1 MNREQIMDS
10 MASLRLA
17 GALVSELKEQAEIM
31 GANAEVATPE
41 GATPVASLPT
51 ILIRTSH
58 EITAVLNSL
67 YRSRTLLEQAA
78 VPRLHRTHVKL
89 KEVTAATETAAH
101 DMLDK
106 LDRASLLI
114 DAIGT
119 RMSAG
124 IPAGDEAALRLH
136 ADLREEAHRLVLCLQ
151 FQDIVT
157 QQIGFATHVLEE
169 TERRM
174 TQLANQFTSTVFGQ
188 AEPAGPAD
196 AEWAPACDPD
206 ATTAAPGERQALAD
220 SVFGN
225 SAVSTAKPISRTG
238 SPPKAEPSAV

>member
-1 MNREQIMDS
+1 MKEEQIIDS

-17 GALVSELKEQAEIM
+17 GALVSELKEQAEAM
-31 GANAEVATPE
+31 GAAAEE
-41 GATPVASLPT
+41 ETPVASLPT

-78 VPRLHRTHVKL
+78 VPRLQRTHARL
-89 KEVTAATETAAH
+89 KEVSDATESATH

-106 LDRASLLI
+106 LDRASQLI
-114 DAIGT
+114 DEIGS
-119 RMSAG
+119 RVVAG
-124 IPAGDEAALRLH
+124 IPAGDPAALQLH

-174 TQLANQFTSTVFGQ
+174 TQLANQFKSTVFGQ
-188 AEPAGPAD
+188 AEASGDDNA
-196 AEWAPACDPD
+196 AWGHHYDPD
-206 ATTAAPGERQALAD
+206 ATASCPDERQALAD
-220 SVFGN
+220 SVFGE
-225 SAVSTAKPISRTG
+225 SG
-238 SPPKAEPSAV
+238 KAG

>member
-1 MNREQIMDS
+1 MNHEQIIDS

-17 GALVSELKEQAEIM
+17 GALVSELKEQAESM
-31 GANAEVATPE
+31 GAEAESA
-41 GATPVASLPT
+41 APVASLPN
-51 ILIRTSH
+51 ILIRTSQ

-78 VPRLHRTHVKL
+78 VPRLQRTHVKL
-89 KEVTAATETAAH
+89 REVSAATETATH

-114 DAIGT
+114 DEIGT
-119 RMSAG
+119 RMKAG
-124 IPAGDEAALRLH
+124 IPAGDVGALQLH

-174 TQLANQFTSTVFGQ
+174 TQLANQFKSTVFGQ
-188 AEPAGPAD
+188 ADAD
-196 AEWAPACDPD
+196 ENASAEWTPPYDPD
-206 ATTAAPGERQALAD
+206 ATTTAPGERQALAD
-220 SVFGN
+220 SVFGD
-225 SAVSTAKPISRTG
+225 SSRPEKPAPAPS
-238 SPPKAEPSAV
+238 PKAELSTP